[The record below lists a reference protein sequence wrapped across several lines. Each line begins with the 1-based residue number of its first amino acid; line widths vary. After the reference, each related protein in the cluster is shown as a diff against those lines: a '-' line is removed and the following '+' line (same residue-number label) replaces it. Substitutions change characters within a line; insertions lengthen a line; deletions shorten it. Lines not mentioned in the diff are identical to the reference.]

1 MSYPD
6 DFGKVLEAHPC
17 HVDRISMAINKE
29 GEVVIVLYV
38 HDFKEDVITNYVI
51 TRNNSIELAETLQLI
66 NDKVTKHNKSNKRK
80 GDDPSWN

>member
-17 HVDRISMAINKE
+17 HVDRISMAISKE

-38 HDFKEDVITNYVI
+38 HDFKEDVITNYVL
-51 TRNNSIELAETLQLI
+51 TRNNSIELAETLQII
-66 NDKVTKHNKSNKRK
+66 NEKVNKQNKSNKRK
-80 GDDPSWN
+80 GDNPSWN